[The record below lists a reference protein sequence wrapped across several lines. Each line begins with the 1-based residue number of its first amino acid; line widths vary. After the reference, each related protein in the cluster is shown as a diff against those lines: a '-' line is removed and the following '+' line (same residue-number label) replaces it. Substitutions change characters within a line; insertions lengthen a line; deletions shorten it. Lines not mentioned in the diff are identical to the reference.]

1 MDHEPGD
8 DLEIA
13 KIEGWIWMK
22 DPRKPDAHLR
32 LHPRLRRNRRQRL
45 PRLPTPD
52 HTQSSASAWW
62 PQAAEPRIVSR
73 FLLPAPPPFAASR
86 DTFGT
91 QPLQVLGIDCAAQA
105 KKVGL
110 AYSRGSSVL
119 GVVAG
124 VPDPAGQILDWVDWD
139 LPGEKSL

>member
-1 MDHEPGD
+1 
-8 DLEIA
+8 
-13 KIEGWIWMK
+13 
-22 DPRKPDAHLR
+22 
-32 LHPRLRRNRRQRL
+32 
-45 PRLPTPD
+45 
-52 HTQSSASAWW
+52 
-62 PQAAEPRIVSR
+62 
-73 FLLPAPPPFAASR
+73 
-86 DTFGT
+86 
-91 QPLQVLGIDCAAQA
+91 LQVLGIDCAAQA